1 MTIRVRI
8 GLVFAIVSLVLAVP
22 ALYGASRLSRLRD
35 IAVDQGER
43 NAEASLALGRF
54 QTALSELDRVQRSH
68 LVSPDDRLRNAVI
81 QALDAMDAQ
90 VTALTRSGYAGA
102 AQLPRAK
109 VDSLRVSTEGLQTLI
124 DMDRL
129 PEAAREFGA
138 TLRLVASTQASL
150 EPVASE
156 IDRRRIEALASARE
170 VSSTA
175 AHSTLIGLLAALALA
190 VLIAGWSARSLVDPL
205 NRLAVGMADV
215 AEGAFVVPADLPMNR
230 QDEIGDLSRSFYAMT
245 RRLAEFDTMRA
256 EFVAVAS
263 HELKSPVHVIGGY
276 VELLSNELGT
286 GLAQRHREFL
296 SLIAEQTGTA
306 TRLINRLL
314 DISRLEARSFNLC
327 GEEVSIE
334 YLFASV
340 AQWLGPEAE
349 RKQVSLC
356 WQVHPSA
363 PHTIFAD
370 PDLLRTEVLGNLVG
384 NALKFTDAGGEV
396 TVSASRAAGAVWFE
410 VADTGIGIAP
420 RDLPFVFEKYYQ
432 AGGRKRRAG
441 TGLGLAIVRQ
451 AVAAHGGTV
460 TVRSTPGSGT
470 VFTVVLP
477 VHEVPLAKDPAVPH
491 HHSSRLQRVS

>member
-8 GLVFAIVSLVLAVP
+8 GLVFAMVSLVLAVP

-43 NAEASLALGRF
+43 NAEASLARF

-68 LVSPDDRLRNAVI
+68 LVSPDDRLRNSVI
-81 QALDAMDAQ
+81 QALDEMDTQ
-90 VTALTRSGYAGA
+90 VSSLTRSGYSRA
-102 AQLPRAK
+102 AQLPRVK
-109 VDSLRVSTEGLQTLI
+109 VDSLRISTASLQTLI

-138 TLRLVASTQASL
+138 TLRLMASTQASL
-150 EPVASE
+150 EPLASE
-156 IDRRRIEALASARE
+156 IDRRRIEALATARE
-170 VSSTA
+170 VSATA

-190 VLIAGWSARSLVDPL
+190 VMIAGWAARALVDPL

-215 AEGAFVVPADLPMNR
+215 AEGAFVVPADLPLNR

-286 GLAQRHREFL
+286 RLAQRHREFL
-296 SLIAEQTGTA
+296 SLIAEQTVTA
-306 TRLINRLL
+306 SRLINRLL

-327 GEEVSIE
+327 CEEVSIE

-349 RKQVSLC
+349 RKQVGLR
-356 WQVHPSA
+356 WQVHSAA

-384 NALKFTDAGGEV
+384 NALKFTGPGGEV
-396 TVSASRAAGAVWFE
+396 TVSASRTAGAVRFE

-420 RDLPFVFEKYYQ
+420 RDLPFIFEKYYQ
-432 AGGRKRRAG
+432 AGGRKRSAG
-441 TGLGLAIVRQ
+441 SGLGLAIVRQ

-460 TVRSTPGSGT
+460 TVTSTPGRGT

-477 VHEVPLAKDPAVPH
+477 LHEVPHAKDPAVTNG
-491 HHSSRLQRVS
+491 HSIPLQRAS